1 MYIYVYMYAY
11 IYILYYVYTYIYMY
25 HIVIAN
31 FKIHIPIISPSH
43 CLIFTLRLPF
53 ASQRTGRHQQW
64 PEITG
69 VFVSSWR
76 KNDGKP
82 GKNHGK
88 KIRKHKKHIISTWSL
103 DSEI

>member
-1 MYIYVYMYAY
+1 
-11 IYILYYVYTYIYMY
+11 MY

-88 KIRKHKKHIISTWSL
+88 KIRKHKKHIVSTWSL
-103 DSEI
+103 DSAI